1 MYRNVSR
8 STSPPAS
15 WRRVSKVDL
24 DTIEELQDAWSK
36 RYETL
41 RDASPPPLLN
51 SPRSLRACAVAK
63 VSPLS
68 SLQKLSLKQ
77 HLFCVLGNPH
87 ALTSL
92 PDSATAEYRVLMQS
106 ALRSFREVAIGLGTS
121 QEKLAAFIAFKNQEK
136 LRVPRLASLRELRR
150 QMMAAEVVVERKHHH
165 QESEDE
171 PFMQSGSASVA
182 YHAVGQQGAPRNYTA
197 SANLWP
203 VYGEGS
209 HLRSRRTS
217 ASHHLEDSST
227 DVLTARGQSPSHVPW
242 PPVFL
247 ASVESVN
254 EGGEEDTC
262 GSGPLDFEPT
272 PSPSGKLPY
281 TPRDVSVLNSSYFS
295 NRSIQGNVSNP
306 SGAPLPT
313 SCPGTP
319 SLSGQG
325 ATSATRL
332 AKAVARRQQSRLA
345 RESSLDPI
353 KNLNGEVSLADV
365 EARATVELRCNAK
378 QDLSIVSIGSSE
390 LERLLSAGERSTSS
404 RQAAIAQPSA
414 VAVLAARRG
423 SVQDR
428 SRSKHAVT
436 LFHVPDQERSPR
448 PATATAA
455 DERIHASSTTST
467 TERTSAS
474 RGQHGYT
481 NHSNFVSQLV
491 PKVLARPGSP
501 RTEMEAASTSSC
513 VQVAESSTSEYGKGT
528 ALRQPGGA
536 ASVIAEPLGK
546 AASAELA
553 DTLPPSWLPSPPAIT
568 KAEESEGFLYH
579 CANPSHGVVSFYA
592 GGSEPLV
599 VALKL

>member
-8 STSPPAS
+8 STSPSAS
-15 WRRVSKVDL
+15 WRRVRKVDL

-87 ALTSL
+87 ALNSL
-92 PDSATAEYRVLMQS
+92 PDSSTAEYRVLMQS
-106 ALRSFREVAIGLGTS
+106 ALRSFREAAIGLGTS
-121 QEKLAAFIAFKNQEK
+121 QEKLAAFIAFQSQEK
-136 LRVPRLASLRELRR
+136 VRVPRLASLRELRR
-150 QMMAAEVVVERKHHH
+150 QLMAAAALAERKHQH
-165 QESEDE
+165 QQSEDE
-171 PFMQSGSASVA
+171 AFMQSGSTSVA
-182 YHAVGQQGAPRNYTA
+182 YHAVGQQGAPHNYTA
-197 SANLWP
+197 SADLWP
-203 VYGEGS
+203 AYGEGS
-209 HLRSRRTS
+209 RLRSRRTS
-217 ASHHLEDSST
+217 ANHHLEDSST

-242 PPVFL
+242 PPVFS

-262 GSGPLDFEPT
+262 GSGQLDFVPT
-272 PSPSGKLPY
+272 PRSSGKLPY
-281 TPRDVSVLNSSYFS
+281 RPRDVSVLHSSYFS

-319 SLSGQG
+319 SLSRQG
-325 ATSATRL
+325 ATSATKS
-332 AKAVARRQQSRLA
+332 AKAVARRRQSRLA
-345 RESSLDPI
+345 GESSLDTI

-365 EARATVELRCNAK
+365 EAKATVELRSNAK

-390 LERLLSAGERSTSS
+390 LERLLNAGERSASS
-404 RQAAIAQPSA
+404 LLAAIAQPSA

-428 SRSKHAVT
+428 SRSTHAVA
-436 LFHVPDQERSPR
+436 LFHGLGQERSPR

-455 DERIHASSTTST
+455 DEGIHASSTAST
-467 TERTSAS
+467 AERMSAS
-474 RGQHGYT
+474 RGKRGYT
-481 NHSNFVSQLV
+481 NHSSVVSQLV
-491 PKVLARPGSP
+491 PNVLARPGSP
-501 RTEMEAASTSSC
+501 RTEIEAASTSLC
-513 VQVAESSTSEYGKGT
+513 VQIAERSTSEYGKG
-528 ALRQPGGA
+528 AAPRRPAGA
-536 ASVIAEPLGK
+536 APVTAVPLEK
-546 AASAELA
+546 AASAESA
-553 DTLPPSWLPSPPAIT
+553 DTLPRSWPPSPPAIT
-568 KAEESEGFLYH
+568 KAEESDGFLYH
-579 CANPSHGVVSFYA
+579 CANPSHGVVNFYA
-592 GGSEPLV
+592 GGSKPLV
-599 VALKL
+599 VELKL

>member
-8 STSPPAS
+8 STSSSAS

-87 ALTSL
+87 TLTSL

-106 ALRSFREVAIGLGTS
+106 ALRSFREAAIGLGTS

-150 QMMAAEVVVERKHHH
+150 QLMATEALAERKHHH
-165 QESEDE
+165 QQSEDE
-171 PFMQSGSASVA
+171 ALMQSGSASVA
-182 YHAVGQQGAPRNYTA
+182 YHAVGQQGAPHNYTT

-247 ASVESVN
+247 ASVEFVN

-325 ATSATRL
+325 AAMSE
-332 AKAVARRQQSRLA
+332 KAVSRGQHSRLA
-345 RESSLDPI
+345 GESSLDTI
-353 KNLNGEVSLADV
+353 KYLNGEVSLADV
-365 EARATVELRCNAK
+365 EAKATVELRCNAK

-390 LERLLSAGERSTSS
+390 LERLLNAGEQSASS
-404 RQAAIAQPSA
+404 RLSAIAQPSV

-423 SVQDR
+423 SGQDR
-428 SRSKHAVT
+428 PRSKHAVT
-436 LFHVPDQERSPR
+436 LFHEPDQERSPP
-448 PATATAA
+448 PATGTAA
-455 DERIHASSTTST
+455 DESIHASSTAST
-467 TERTSAS
+467 AERTSAS
-474 RGQHGYT
+474 RGQRGYT

-491 PKVLARPGSP
+491 PNALARHVSP
-501 RTEMEAASTSSC
+501 RTKIEAASTSSC
-513 VQVAESSTSEYGKGT
+513 VQIAERSASEYGKG
-528 ALRQPGGA
+528 AAPMQPGGA
-536 ASVIAEPLGK
+536 ASVTAVPLEKAE
-546 AASAELA
+546 SAESA

-579 CANPSHGVVSFYA
+579 CANPSHGVMSFYA
-592 GGSEPLV
+592 GGSKPLV